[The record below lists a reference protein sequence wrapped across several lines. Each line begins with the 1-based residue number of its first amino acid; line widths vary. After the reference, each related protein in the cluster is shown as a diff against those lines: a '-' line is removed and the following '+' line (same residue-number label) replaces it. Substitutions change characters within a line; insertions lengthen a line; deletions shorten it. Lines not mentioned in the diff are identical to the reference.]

1 MYRHNSKFWTYVLSS
16 TGAVVS
22 LVALY
27 EHVIYRYGLAKG
39 PSFCNISQHINC
51 EAVNASE
58 WSVFL
63 GVPIASYGIFFY
75 IAVLGLLWVSGP
87 GRRVSDEQ
95 SNQVV
100 FVGTLFGSLISLALF
115 AISELIIGALCL
127 LCVGLYL
134 ITFAL
139 FTVTW
144 RSSGASF
151 LSTLSGGVRGALSF
165 LCGICRGHKP
175 ALIGAVSLVLWGVV
189 AVASPAITYDVAL
202 AMRGS
207 KAARGP
213 QTLAQTDPVRAWREA
228 PLQQIP
234 VSFGVG
240 AFGDYAKGDS
250 QAPIQIVEFADFE
263 CPGCRVLYTALQPV
277 LERFKGHYH
286 FVFKNFPLD
295 SACNP
300 GISGKFHQ
308 NSCFAAYFI
317 RCAGEQGRFWE
328 ALDYAF
334 TDPVLERDGAQS
346 DEQVE
351 EVRKTMIGDGAAAL
365 GLDAQALSE
374 CITSGRYLARV
385 QEEVQQ
391 GASAGLTS
399 TPSIWINGKRV
410 EYPAPEAIEKIFS
423 AVVAERGIVVAETGG
438 SK

>member
-1 MYRHNSKFWTYVLSS
+1 MYRHNGKFWTYALSS
-16 TGAVVS
+16 AGALVS

-39 PSFCNISQHINC
+39 PSFCNISRHINC

-63 GVPIASYGIFFY
+63 GVPIASYGLFFY
-75 IAVLGLLWVSGP
+75 FAVLGLLWVSGP

-100 FVGTLFGSLISLALF
+100 FVGALGGSLVSLALF

-127 LCVGLYL
+127 LCAGLYL

-139 FTVTW
+139 LGVTW
-144 RSSGASF
+144 WGSGRGFSA
-151 LSTLSGGVRGALSF
+151 TLAGGVRGALNF
-165 LCGICRGHKP
+165 LAEILRGHRP
-175 ALIGAVSLVLWGVV
+175 AVIGAVSLTLWGVV
-189 AVASPAITYDVAL
+189 AIASPAITYDIARAV
-202 AMRGS
+202 RGG
-207 KAARGP
+207 KGAVGP
-213 QTLAQTDPVRAWREA
+213 KTLAQTDPVRAWHEA

-234 VSFGVG
+234 VSVGAG
-240 AFGDYAKGDS
+240 AFGDYGKGDP

-277 LERFKGHYH
+277 LEKFKGHYH

-295 SACNP
+295 SACNS

-308 NSCFAAYFI
+308 NSCFAAYFVH
-317 RCAGEQGRFWE
+317 CAGEQGRFWE

-346 DEQVE
+346 DLQVE
-351 EVRKTMIGDGAAAL
+351 EVRNTMSSAGAAAL

-374 CITSGRYLARV
+374 CITSGRYLTRV
-385 QEEVQQ
+385 RQQVEQ
-391 GASAGLTS
+391 GATAGLTS

-410 EYPAPEAIEKIFS
+410 EYPSSDAIEKIFS
-423 AVVAERGIVVAETGG
+423 AILAERGIVVADTGD